1 MDNILNYPQSCIVN
15 RVVPKNMFYKFME
28 INPRMKTRF
37 VNDVVSI
44 TWLYKLSAQS
54 LNVTSSDNMLE
65 IEVFVAQ
72 LKGPDCPP
80 DLFSFI
86 DCNMPHHI
94 VFILTYEDNAMLLI
108 NYKEWARS
116 EETPPHR
123 GGGRERVFK
132 ITQTFTSPWV
142 KTKDIQLPVQGQ
154 SLNRIYDNF
163 VASVSGIGE
172 HKAGAMAEIVELK
185 QRIAKMESE
194 LNALQVKVRK
204 EKQFNIQMEMN
215 KQVKAKRKELAALK
229 EQLNKLM

>member
-1 MDNILNYPQSCIVN
+1 MRMENILNYPQSCIVD
-15 RVVPKNMFYKFME
+15 RVVPKTMFYKFMDV
-28 INPRMKTRF
+28 NPRMKAHF

-54 LNVTSSDNMLE
+54 LNVTDSADMKE

-72 LKGPDCPP
+72 LKGSDCPP

-94 VFILTYEDNAMLLI
+94 VFILTYEDNAMMLI
-108 NYKEWARS
+108 NYKEWSPLPAS
-116 EETPPHR
+116 PFR
-123 GGGRERVFK
+123 GGERAFRIIK
-132 ITQTFTSPWV
+132 TFTSPWV
-142 KTKDIQLPVQGQ
+142 KIEDVQLPVQGQ

-185 QRIAKMESE
+185 QRIAKMEAE
-194 LNALQVKVRK
+194 LKSLQAKVRK

-215 KQVKAKRKELAALK
+215 KQVKAKRKELDLLKSKLK
-229 EQLNKLM
+229 ELQ

>member
-1 MDNILNYPQSCIVN
+1 MENILHYPTSCIVD
-15 RVVPKNMFYKFME
+15 RVVPKTMFYKFME
-28 INPRMKTRF
+28 VNPRMKARF
-37 VNDVVSI
+37 VNDVISI
-44 TWLYKLSAQS
+44 TWLYKLSAQT
-54 LNVTSSDNMLE
+54 LNVMDSEDMKE
-65 IEVFVAQ
+65 IEVFVAA

-86 DCNMPHHI
+86 DQNMPHHI
-94 VFILTYEDNAMLLI
+94 VFILTYEENAILFI

-116 EETPPHR
+116 EGTPPHL

-132 ITQTFTSPWV
+132 ITQTFTSRWV
-142 KTKDIQLPVQGQ
+142 KTEELQLPIQGQ

-163 VASVSGIGE
+163 VASISGIGE

-194 LNALQVKVRK
+194 LNTLQAKVRK

-215 KQVKAKRKELAALK
+215 KQVKAKRKELAELIDNLEKLK
-229 EQLNKLM
+229 